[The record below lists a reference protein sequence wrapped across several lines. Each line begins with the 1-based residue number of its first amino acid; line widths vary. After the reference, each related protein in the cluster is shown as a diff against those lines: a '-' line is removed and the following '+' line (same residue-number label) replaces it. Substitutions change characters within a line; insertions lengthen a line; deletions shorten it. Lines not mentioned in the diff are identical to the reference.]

1 MTLLYIELGGGDG
14 PLYHPNYDARPIANV
29 DKVVDLSRDY
39 VIHGILFGPL
49 YDLADFSV
57 DGIFTSHF
65 LEHIDRASAE
75 RLLKDCYRVLKVG
88 GWIKIIVPDMKY
100 IVKVY
105 TENGL
110 TFRLYELLYGQQK
123 HAFDYHMNVF
133 DFQSLSK
140 LLTQVGF
147 SKITPFERNPDEVCV
162 VASK

>member
-1 MTLLYIELGGGDG
+1 MTTYIELGGGDG

-29 DKVVDLSRDY
+29 DKVVDLSR
-39 VIHGILFGPL
+39 GLP
-49 YDLADFSV
+49 DLADFSV

-88 GWIKIIVPDMKY
+88 GWIKIIVPDMRY

-140 LLTQVGF
+140 LLTHVGF
-147 SKITPFERNPDEVCV
+147 SRVTPFERNPDEVCV